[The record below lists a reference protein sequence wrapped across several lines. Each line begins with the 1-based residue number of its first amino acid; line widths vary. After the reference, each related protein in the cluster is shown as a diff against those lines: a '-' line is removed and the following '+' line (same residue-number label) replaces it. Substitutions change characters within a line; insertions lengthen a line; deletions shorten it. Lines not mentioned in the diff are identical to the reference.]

1 MKTNYII
8 NVIIF
13 KERMSS
19 MKNSK
24 LIYFIIIPVVAV
36 SILGIYLIKPKENK
50 EKVSTTTSTTIKKAN
65 ASTSTVVT
73 TTAEKANTSTSTVV
87 TTITS
92 TTAKKENIPVTTEYY
107 KGDLK
112 SYLDNANVVC
122 IGDSVM
128 LGAEANLKKKWPK
141 GVVDAKESRQ
151 ISAANGILSDL
162 KKKGKLGD
170 IVVIHLGT
178 NGDASE
184 ATKDKIMSTIGS
196 NRIVFWI
203 NTSYTKRLSFNTK
216 IKNYADKYSNLYIID
231 WYNFSKDHP
240 EYFYKDGI
248 HLKTEGRKAY
258 TVMLYDEIYKVLQK
272 TSFVKTTTKPT
283 TTTTSKVS
291 ATTSSNSTTT
301 TVPI

>member
-1 MKTNYII
+1 
-8 NVIIF
+8 
-13 KERMSS
+13 MSS

-24 LIYFIIIPVVAV
+24 LIYFIIIPVVTI

-50 EKVSTTTSTTIKKAN
+50 EMVNTTTSTTTD
-65 ASTSTVVT
+65 STSTTTMTTTVVT
-73 TTAEKANTSTSTVV
+73 TTSTTSTKVATTKGKETTTTV
-87 TTITS
+87 
-92 TTAKKENIPVTTEYY
+92 KKETVPVTTAYY

-122 IGDSVM
+122 VGDSVM

-141 GVVDAKESRQ
+141 GVVDAKVSRQ

-184 ATKDKIMSTIGS
+184 STKDKIMSTIGS

-203 NTSYTKRLSFNTK
+203 NTSYSKRLSFNTK
-216 IKNYADKYSNLYIID
+216 IQNYADKYSNLYIID
-231 WYNFSKDHP
+231 WYNISKDHP

-272 TSFVKTTTKPT
+272 TNFVKTTTK
-283 TTTTSKVS
+283 TTTTSKAS
-291 ATTSSNSTTT
+291 TTTSSTSTTTTTT
-301 TVPI
+301 TVPVEEEKTLSD